1 MATAKKT
8 PAKKPA
14 TVKKKPVAK
23 KPKLGRP
30 PRSAEP
36 TSGNIHV
43 RVTAPELASLE
54 AAAKRAGKSLAAF
67 VRDAALLV
75 AESP

>member
-30 PRSAEP
+30 PRALKAA
-36 TSGNIHV
+36 TSGIVV
-43 RVTAPELASLE
+43 RLTAEEREALD
-54 AAAKRAGKSLAAF
+54 AAAQRAGKSLSVF
-67 VRDAALLV
+67 VRDAILSLC
-75 AESP
+75 EKS